1 MREILSLIDFD
12 RLQSIQDNF
21 ARTVGTSSVILSPEG
36 VPLTRFSNPTGFCS
50 LIQSTSEGKLRCFE
64 CFKEMGEKAFE
75 LKKPMILY
83 CFVHGAH
90 FVAPIIIN
98 GLHRATMFAGQF
110 IPQKFSSEQLKD
122 LEKTSVEINLDSE
135 QLIEEARKMRVVE
148 EDVASNYSTLLF
160 QIVEFIARLG
170 EQTVELN
177 QARGALQKAHD
188 KLEIRVQER
197 TAELTKSNEQL
208 GRGIAERKRVEKKLR
223 QAKEAAEAAN
233 RAKSEFLANMS
244 HEIRTPMNGVI
255 GMTELALETDLTEEQ
270 REYVEMAKSS
280 ADSLLTLLN
289 DILDFSKIEAG
300 ELTLEET
307 DFDLR
312 NTVESAAQMLAIK
325 AKEASVELACHIKP
339 DVPTALA
346 GDPVRLRQ
354 IVVNLIGNAI
364 KFTKQGEVVICVE
377 TEKEE
382 DASAL
387 LHFMVS
393 DSGIGIPPDKIDTI
407 FESFKQVDG
416 TTTRKYG
423 GTGLG
428 LAISKQIV
436 EIMDGRIWVE
446 SELGKGSTFHFTARF
461 GLSRQKTRKAG
472 RLPEFDLS
480 GVPVLIVDDNA
491 TNRSVFQRMTSSWG
505 FVPTEAADGKEALAK
520 INKAFESGNPYR
532 LMLLD
537 SQIPGLDGFEVAKRL
552 KESPCGVPLNIILLA
567 SVGQKG
573 DAALCREMGISG
585 YLTKPVKQSE
595 VYDAI
600 MMVMGHPTGEIPVIT
615 RHTIHEARNRL
626 DILLAEDNIVN
637 QKLAIKLLE
646 KRGHR
651 VVVASNGK
659 EAIQKL
665 EARHF
670 DLVLMDVQMPEMDGI
685 EATKLIRKR
694 EDHEGGHIPIA
705 AMTANAMKGD
715 REKCLAAGMDGY
727 VSKPIKVEKLF
738 EVIDNIGT
746 WTK

>member
-1 MREILSLIDFD
+1 MHKFLSLIDLD
-12 RLQSIQDNF
+12 RLQAIQDNL

-50 LIQSTSEGKLRCFE
+50 LIQSTAEGKLRCFE

-98 GLHRATMFAGQF
+98 DLHKATMFAGQF
-110 IPQKFSSEQLKD
+110 IPQKFSQEQLKD
-122 LEKTSVEINLDSE
+122 LKKTAVEINLDPE
-135 QLIEEARKMRVVE
+135 RLIEKAKKMRVVE
-148 EDVASNYSTLLF
+148 EDLAWNYSTLLF

-177 QARGALQKAHD
+177 QARDALQKAHN

-197 TAELTKSNEQL
+197 TSELVKSNEQL
-208 GRGIAERKRVEKKLR
+208 GQEIAERKGTEEKLR

-244 HEIRTPMNGVI
+244 HEIRTPMNGII
-255 GMTELALETDLTEEQ
+255 GMTELALETNLNREQ
-270 REYVEMAKSS
+270 REYVNIAKSS
-280 ADSLLTLLN
+280 ADFLLTLLN

-300 ELTLEET
+300 ELTLEGT

-312 NTVESAAQMLAIK
+312 NTVENAAQMIAIK
-325 AKEASVELACHIKP
+325 ADEAGVELACHIKP
-339 DVPTALA
+339 DVPTALV

-354 IVVNLIGNAI
+354 IIVNLLGNAI

-377 TEKEE
+377 MEKKE

-393 DSGIGIPPDKIDTI
+393 DTGIGIPPDKIDTI

-436 EIMDGRIWVE
+436 EIMNGCIRVE
-446 SELGKGSTFHFTARF
+446 SEIGKGSTFHFTARF
-461 GLSRQKTRKAG
+461 GLSRQKTRKAE
-472 RLPEFDLS
+472 RLHELNLS
-480 GVPVLIVDDNA
+480 GVPVLIVDDNT
-491 TNRSVFQRMTSSWG
+491 TNRLIFREMTSSWG
-505 FVPTEAADGKEALAK
+505 LVPSEAADGKEALAR

-537 SQIPGLDGFEVAKRL
+537 LQMPELDGFEVAKRL
-552 KESPCGVPLNIILLA
+552 KKSSYGAPLDILLLT

-573 DAALCREMGISG
+573 DTARCKEMGISG
-585 YLTKPVKQSE
+585 YLTKPVKQAE
-595 VYDAI
+595 LYDAI
-600 MMVMGHPTGEIPVIT
+600 MMVLGHPTGENHVIT
-615 RHTIHEARNRL
+615 RHTIHEARNKL

-637 QKLAIKLLE
+637 QKLAVKLLE

-659 EAIQKL
+659 EAIEQL
-665 EARHF
+665 ERKPF
-670 DLVLMDVQMPEMDGI
+670 DLVLMDIQMPEMDGI

-694 EDHEGGHIPIA
+694 ENQEGGHIPIV
-705 AMTANAMKGD
+705 AMTALLVFPFPD
-715 REKCLAAGMDGY
+715 
-727 VSKPIKVEKLF
+727 KLCSF
-738 EVIDNIGT
+738 NPVH
-746 WTK
+746 

>member
-1 MREILSLIDFD
+1 MHVFLSLIDLD
-12 RLQSIQDNF
+12 ELQAIQDNF

-36 VPLTRFSNPTGFCS
+36 VPLTCFSNPTSFCS
-50 LIQSTSEGKLRCFE
+50 LIQSTAQGKQHCFK
-64 CFKEMGEKAFE
+64 CFKEMGEKALE
-75 LKKPMILY
+75 LKKPMMLY

-98 GLHRATMFAGQF
+98 GLHKATMFAGQF
-110 IPQKFSSEQLKD
+110 VPQKFSPEQLKD
-122 LEKTSVEINLDSE
+122 LKKTAVEINLDPE
-135 QLIEEARKMRVVE
+135 QLVEKAKKMRVVE
-148 EDVASNYSTLLF
+148 ENVAWNYSTLLF
-160 QIVEFIARLG
+160 QIVEFIARLE

-177 QARGALQKAHD
+177 RARDALQNAHN

-197 TAELTKSNEQL
+197 TAELVKSNEQL
-208 GRGIAERKRVEKKLR
+208 GQEIAERKGTEEKLR
-223 QAKEAAEAAN
+223 QAKEVAEAAN
-233 RAKSEFLANMS
+233 RSKSEFLANMS
-244 HEIRTPMNGVI
+244 HEIRTPMNGI
-255 GMTELALETDLTEEQ
+255 LGMTELALGTNLNREQ
-270 REYVEMAKSS
+270 RDYVEIAKSS

-300 ELTLEET
+300 KLALEKT

-325 AKEASVELACHIKP
+325 ADKVGIELACHIKP

-354 IVVNLIGNAI
+354 IIVNLLGNAI
-364 KFTKQGEVVICVE
+364 KFTKQGEVVISVE

-382 DASAL
+382 NASAL

-393 DSGIGIPPDKIDTI
+393 DTGIGIPPDKTETI

-416 TTTRKYG
+416 STTRKYG

-446 SELGKGSTFHFTARF
+446 SELGKGSTFHFTACF
-461 GLSRQKTRKAG
+461 GLNRQETRKAD
-472 RLPEFDLS
+472 RLSELDLS
-480 GVPVLIVDDNA
+480 VVPVLIVDDNP
-491 TNRSVFQRMTSSWG
+491 TNRSIFREMTFSWG
-505 FVPTEAADGKEALAK
+505 LVPTEAADGKEALAK

-537 SQIPGLDGFEVAKRL
+537 LQMPELNGFEVAKRL
-552 KESPCGVPLNIILLA
+552 KESSCGAHLDIILLT

-573 DAALCREMGISG
+573 DAARCREMGISG
-585 YLTKPVKQSE
+585 YLTKPVKQVE
-595 VYDAI
+595 LYDAI
-600 MMVMGHPTGEIPVIT
+600 MMVLGHPTGENHVIT
-615 RHTIHEARNRL
+615 RHTVHEARNKL

-637 QKLAIKLLE
+637 QKLAVKILE

-659 EAIQKL
+659 KAIQKL

-670 DLVLMDVQMPEMDGI
+670 DLILMDVQMPEMDGI
-685 EATKLIRKR
+685 EATKLIRKS
-694 EDHEGGHIPIA
+694 EEQKGGHIPIA
-705 AMTANAMKGD
+705 AMTAHAMKGD
-715 REKCLAAGMDGY
+715 REKCLAAGMDNY
-727 VSKPIKVEKLF
+727 ISKPIKVEELF
-738 EVIDNIGT
+738 GVIDNLAN
-746 WTK
+746 